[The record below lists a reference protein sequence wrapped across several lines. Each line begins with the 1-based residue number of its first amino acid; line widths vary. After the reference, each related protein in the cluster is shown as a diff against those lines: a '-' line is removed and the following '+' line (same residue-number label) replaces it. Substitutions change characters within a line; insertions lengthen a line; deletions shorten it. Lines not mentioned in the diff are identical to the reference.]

1 MMETSVRMTHATSA
15 VLTST
20 PVVGSKL
27 TVGIVLKFLS
37 PHSGNLRSVTQN
49 ISISTILSS
58 VCIDDAFFTQG
69 FICVKLSAGF
79 DILWE
84 TVEVVFF
91 SRFMWNARSGLGE
104 ATRNGN
110 GCIINIGNLYHRRKQ
125 LPTAVLVSVQ
135 QQFRVLGIL
144 IQHDVKDMHNVYR
157 RQDPIP
163 RKIFPA
169 DWHKLLW
176 MAVPE
181 QYVASE
187 RVDLHLYSRSWFN

>member
-1 MMETSVRMTHATSA
+1 MTHATSA

-91 SRFMWNARSGLGE
+91 SRFM
-104 ATRNGN
+104 
-110 GCIINIGNLYHRRKQ
+110 
-125 LPTAVLVSVQ
+125 
-135 QQFRVLGIL
+135 
-144 IQHDVKDMHNVYR
+144 
-157 RQDPIP
+157 
-163 RKIFPA
+163 
-169 DWHKLLW
+169 
-176 MAVPE
+176 
-181 QYVASE
+181 
-187 RVDLHLYSRSWFN
+187 